1 MQARRDES
9 STVDE
14 EQAKAD
20 AQALYDVRPPYFIVT
35 MSSRSHT

>member
-20 AQALYDVRPPYFIVT
+20 AQALYDVR
-35 MSSRSHT
+35 